1 MVYRSQISV
10 ACAPGN
16 SVVSPVTL
24 QSQSQTTYLRTRYE
38 GARGIAQHV
47 RARQG
52 RDARLTGRM
61 EHVPEQLS

>member
-1 MVYRSQISV
+1 MSIICGKICGSHK
-10 ACAPGN
+10 N
-16 SVVSPVTL
+16 SVDIRSERSTSP
-24 QSQSQTTYLRTRYE
+24 RTRYE
-38 GARGIAQHV
+38 GARGIARHV